1 MWHEE
6 YNLTI
11 NLDLAQ
17 SLITLNPILCY
28 YALFI
33 SKKEKKKLNTYT
45 VETIEIWESRHQF
58 NANVKRSNY
67 VVDIESSKNDVLY
80 GVEGSRHQVRC
91 ILTH

>member
-33 SKKEKKKLNTYT
+33 SKKEKKHNTYT
-45 VETIEIWESRHQF
+45 VESRHQF

-91 ILTH
+91 ILTQ